1 MQKYFFHNNHDI
13 RNKLLVIIHAEKISI
28 QKETNFSQTKPQ
40 GFTRAS
46 CFETYKSRK
55 SSHHIHSTI
64 TISQTQEKI
73 IPFVRKQL

>member
-40 GFTRAS
+40 GFTQAS
-46 CFETYKSRK
+46 
-55 SSHHIHSTI
+55 
-64 TISQTQEKI
+64 
-73 IPFVRKQL
+73 